1 MSSNEIP
8 FGYKFDGQKGE
19 IVAEEKE
26 MKLVNTIFDLFT
38 EYNINQMEITDL
50 LNGFTTIKDIIIFR
64 IEKICETAQFYNKDL
79 LKEFDNVDIDN
90 ILTNK
95 EEIDKKIITP
105 LLNNKDGIKNLDT
118 TMNDIILKQIDDV
131 ILLINKQ
138 EEIEN
143 KYGDFTQLKKNN
155 TTDLER

>member
-1 MSSNEIP
+1 MNNEIP

-19 IVAEEKE
+19 IVSDEKE

-50 LNGFTTIKDIIIFR
+50 LNGFTTIKDIIISR
-64 IEKICETAQFYNKDL
+64 IEKICETTQFYNKNL

-105 LLNNKDGIKNLDT
+105 LLNNKEGIKTLDT
-118 TMNDIILKQIDDV
+118 SMNDVLLRQIDDA

-143 KYGDFTQLKKNN
+143 KYGDFTQLKNKN
-155 TTDLER
+155 TTDLDR